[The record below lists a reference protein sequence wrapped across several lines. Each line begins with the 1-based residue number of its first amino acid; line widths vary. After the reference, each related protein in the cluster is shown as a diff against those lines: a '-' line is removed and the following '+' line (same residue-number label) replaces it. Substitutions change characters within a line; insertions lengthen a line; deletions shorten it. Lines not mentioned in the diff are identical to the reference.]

1 MYDFSQSPFKDPS
14 KIVNVVMENA
24 GTEKDGKLITS
35 IGDNVFN
42 KCSNMTS
49 VNMLNSIKRIGNNAF
64 RDCTSFAYIMK
75 DWGWFY
81 PGIQS
86 SIDGA
91 ISPNFSSPDINMET
105 LTEALGGNSF
115 MAWIILSITHPTT
128 VPEVVEAITMLI
140 MKCIA
145 FGIIFLGTFVIIIIL
160 VIVAKVLRKSKGV
173 RVIDGILG
181 MVFSLVIYTA
191 TVSLLLFFLNLIYK
205 YAGWTDLNNWLDVDM
220 QLTTDS
226 FRLSKWLFN
235 GNLFTFIVSLFQP
248 K

>member
-1 MYDFSQSPFKDPS
+1 MDLGFCGLMDVI
-14 KIVNVVMENA
+14 IVGLAIVAMFIGYLKGFIHKFVVLVGIISA
-24 GTEKDGKLITS
+24 ILLGI
-35 IGDNVFN
+35 F
-42 KCSNMTS
+42 
-49 VNMLNSIKRIGNNAF
+49 F
-64 RDCTSFAYIMK
+64 CTSFAYIMK

-81 PGIQS
+81 PGIHS